1 MSTPSKSID
10 GRLAESHTAEDGI
23 MSNYNRSIGG
33 VNYSPK
39 HSKGS
44 KVTLN
49 SRNINF
55 KNLQLDIS
63 PSKTLKESVSP
74 RAAPLTLSI
83 PDEES
88 PRYRDLDGSP
98 TNSLS
103 KYVSADA
110 SLPSSK
116 IISQILSPQ
125 NLQFSSLECG
135 EEPSSLQSPFASGW
149 LKDTHKP
156 VKYFANHQNTISDSN
171 SSLTDSPSVGIQQ
184 NPEPSD
190 FNAESRETRPNTGIQ
205 KLQEELQE
213 NTAVNA
219 YPDGPANVL
228 DSNLFL
234 YSDPFLS
241 EKSVDINEYDFVL
254 NVAKECKN
262 LQSEY
267 NTRGGSR
274 KYVHI
279 PWSHTSSILEQLPE
293 ITRQLSEMDIA
304 GKKSLIHCQ
313 CGVLR
318 SACVI
323 VAYFMVKFDLSVNEA
338 YELLKTGTKNKSERV
353 NNLIGEKGHFVE
365 ACEKICPNMNLI
377 FELMDFGDKIR
388 DGQKVAQSH

>member
-1 MSTPSKSID
+1 MSTPSKRID
-10 GRLAESHTAEDGI
+10 GRLIGSHIAGDGI
-23 MSNYNRSIGG
+23 ISNYSNTTGD

-39 HSKGS
+39 HGNGRS
-44 KVTLN
+44 VTSN
-49 SRNINF
+49 PRNINF

-63 PSKTLKESVSP
+63 PSRTTNETDSS
-74 RAAPLTLSI
+74 RAIPLTLTI
-83 PDEES
+83 PDELS
-88 PRYRDLDGSP
+88 PKYRNLNGSP
-98 TNSLS
+98 TISLP
-103 KYVSADA
+103 KYASSEA

-116 IISQILSPQ
+116 IVSQVLSPQ
-125 NLQFSSLECG
+125 NSKVSPLPSSEQS
-135 EEPSSLQSPFASGW
+135 SSLQSPFASYLSHETPKSKVRHATKHPDPLCKNNPLFTDYSSAGNS
-149 LKDTHKP
+149 LYPHVSNKSINAREFDS
-156 VKYFANHQNTISDSN
+156 ISN
-171 SSLTDSPSVGIQQ
+171 QP
-184 NPEPSD
+184 
-190 FNAESRETRPNTGIQ
+190 
-205 KLQEELQE
+205 KLHEELQE
-213 NTAVNA
+213 STAVNA

-241 EKSVDINEYDFVL
+241 EKIIDINEYDLVL

-293 ITRQLSEMDIA
+293 LTKQLSEMDVA

-318 SACVI
+318 SACVV

-353 NNLIGEKGHFVE
+353 NSLIGDRGHFVQ

-377 FELMDFGDKIR
+377 FELMDFGEKIKES
-388 DGQKVAQSH
+388 QKD

>member
-1 MSTPSKSID
+1 MI
-10 GRLAESHTAEDGI
+10 
-23 MSNYNRSIGG
+23 SNYKNTKGG

-39 HSKGS
+39 HGKTSS
-44 KVTLN
+44 VASN

-63 PSKTLKESVSP
+63 PSRAMKETASP
-74 RAAPLTLSI
+74 RAVPLTLTI
-83 PDEES
+83 PDEDS
-88 PRYRDLDGSP
+88 PSNRGLNTS
-98 TNSLS
+98 SI
-103 KYVSADA
+103 V
-110 SLPSSK
+110 SLPRFASTNDPLLSSK

-125 NLQFSSLECG
+125 NLKFSSLKSGDE
-135 EEPSSLQSPFASGW
+135 SSPLQSPFASGW
-149 LKDTHKP
+149 LLETHISKHKNSTRESKALRVSNALPTDTSVGESLNPHTSINLGGSKDT
-156 VKYFANHQNTISDSN
+156 
-171 SSLTDSPSVGIQQ
+171 LTNIGKDKIH
-184 NPEPSD
+184 
-190 FNAESRETRPNTGIQ
+190 
-205 KLQEELQE
+205 EELQE

-241 EKSVDINEYDFVL
+241 EKTIDINEYDLVL

-262 LQSEY
+262 LQSKF

-293 ITRQLSEMDIA
+293 ITKQLSEMEIA

-318 SACVI
+318 SACVV

-353 NNLIGEKGHFVE
+353 NSLISEKGHFVQ

-377 FELMDFGDKIR
+377 FELMDFGEKIKQGR
-388 DGQKVAQSH
+388 TGRQSS